1 MCTHLSVLSSAQL
14 KDPQNTSRQ
23 TIIVLLGPTGS
34 GKSTFIEVATCRAQN
49 KTVGHSL
56 QPHTKEI
63 RAITVPHPS
72 TDHPIVLV
80 DTPGLDDTKFDAA
93 IWSMIIVWLR
103 KSYHVS
109 TIAGIVYL
117 YRISDNRSVGSPEK
131 NLPLFDALC
140 GDVKNN
146 VVIATTM
153 WKKVKQSDVGTRREN
168 GWQELLQSGSRIM
181 RFDDTFASAWEI
193 IDNVVKT
200 RIFNPTT
207 SQAAS
212 LESRAKSDQ
221 LAGRI
226 AELTRPRISYV
237 FPSIQHSVDGFFQ
250 RDIDTE
256 SSLEAFTR
264 TRLRKLIYLPMF
276 SQKIS
281 TGSNGGGLVVMLSC
295 PQYGHRSR
303 LMKPCLS
310 LSIQKTCRR
319 GR

>member
-1 MCTHLSVLSSAQL
+1 
-14 KDPQNTSRQ
+14 
-23 TIIVLLGPTGS
+23 
-34 GKSTFIEVATCRAQN
+34 
-49 KTVGHSL
+49 
-56 QPHTKEI
+56 
-63 RAITVPHPS
+63 
-72 TDHPIVLV
+72 
-80 DTPGLDDTKFDAA
+80 
-93 IWSMIIVWLR
+93 
-103 KSYHVS
+103 
-109 TIAGIVYL
+109 
-117 YRISDNRSVGSPEK
+117 
-131 NLPLFDALC
+131 
-140 GDVKNN
+140 
-146 VVIATTM
+146 M

-237 FPSIQHSVDGFFQ
+237 FPSIQHSVGWFSDTQEGVDAVLTSRSDGFFQ

-256 SSLEAFTR
+256 PSLEAFTR
-264 TRLRKLIYLPMF
+264 TRTCHIPVWYTTIIDMPQGLRKLIYLPMF

-281 TGSNGGGLVVMLSC
+281 TGSKYEVIFTNHLLITRGLPAAEDL
-295 PQYGHRSR
+295 
-303 LMKPCLS
+303 
-310 LSIQKTCRR
+310 
-319 GR
+319 